1 MNIIEENKKAETLY
15 QARKVAITFNMVKL
29 MYGWTFHKQMPK
41 NLAFVDA
48 YREVCNCWKHDDSLI
63 DILILNSKRISGDY
77 ESFTKEINKFK
88 EVA

>member
-1 MNIIEENKKAETLY
+1 MNIIEVNKKRESLY

-48 YREVCNCWKHDDSLI
+48 YREVCNCWRDDDSLI
-63 DILILNSKRISGDY
+63 DILISNSKRIAADF
-77 ESFTKEINKFK
+77 ESFKREINKFK